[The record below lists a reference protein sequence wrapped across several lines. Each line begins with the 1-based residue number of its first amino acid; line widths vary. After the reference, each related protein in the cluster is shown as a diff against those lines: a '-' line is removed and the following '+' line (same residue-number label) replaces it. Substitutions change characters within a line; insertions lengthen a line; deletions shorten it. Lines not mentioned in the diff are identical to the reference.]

1 MSSTSESLKEI
12 TWQEAVARLARER
25 TLAETCVA
33 LLKRHGNSLA
43 VSRGALYYGEAKAEY
58 DGIIS
63 GLIVALARKA
73 KPTDLN
79 DIRARLQRG
88 FEKREAFCRT
98 VHALLPAPRPGARG
112 LLDDLIKGAI
122 EPLFDAIKAI
132 WFRHL
137 ENDVLVRKTIETQ
150 LEATT
155 WADFAAIKEG
165 P

>member
-1 MSSTSESLKEI
+1 MRFC
-12 TWQEAVARLARER
+12 QHHDR
-25 TLAETCVA
+25 A
-33 LLKRHGNSLA
+33 LG
-43 VSRGALYYGEAKAEY
+43 
-58 DGIIS
+58 
-63 GLIVALARKA
+63 
-73 KPTDLN
+73 
-79 DIRARLQRG
+79 
-88 FEKREAFCRT
+88 
-98 VHALLPAPRPGARG
+98 G

-137 ENDVLVRKTIETQ
+137 EDDVLVRKTIETQ